1 MHLKRYGKHFVTS
14 VGNIVL
20 DFIRVNLTAIL
31 EDDSSFEF
39 RTREIGKTGDE
50 IIFFQSPEDEFEARI
65 VLQEK
70 VQNQIF
76 GEHGVDVVVADGRI
90 SRFTYDDQGLSITV
104 SEATHFM
111 NETVEILLLDNL
123 FDCLKDF
130 QGPCCTT
137 TGGCTDEND
146 GDRILLSVTPKQL
159 GLFSESLKG

>member
-1 MHLKRYGKHFVTS
+1 MHLEGYGKCFVTS

-20 DFIRVNLTAIL
+20 DFIRVNLTAVL

-50 IIFFQSPEDEFEARI
+50 IIFFQSPEDEFEAGI
-65 VLQEK
+65 IFQEK

-76 GEHGVDVVVADGRI
+76 GEHGADVMVADGRI
-90 SRFTYDDQGLSITV
+90 SRFTHDDQGLSITV

-111 NETVEILLLDNL
+111 NETVEILLLDKL
-123 FDCLKDF
+123 FDRLKDF
-130 QGPCCTT
+130 QSPCCST

-146 GDRILLSVTPKQL
+146 GDRILLSLTPKQL
-159 GLFSESLKG
+159 CLFFDSLKG